1 MTKSTYVGV
10 RVAHA
15 ALAEAA
21 QHGRGV
27 PLRVLLD
34 IVTTVGQVGEGTAYL
49 ALRAAI
55 ADRMRY
61 TAERR
66 SRWPEQV
73 TIIGASLDSQVW
85 RLGIESS
92 RKAG

>member
-34 IVTTVGQVGEGTAYL
+34 IVMSVGEVGEGTAYL

-55 ADRMRY
+55 AHRTKY

-66 SRWPEQV
+66 NRWPEQV
-73 TIIGASLDSQVW
+73 VITGTSQAVQVW
-85 RLGIESS
+85 RLDAQSS
-92 RKAG
+92 QRAG